1 VFEAKFM
8 LPWSFSEEGA
18 AEKHMA
24 QLQHNMWVTHLR
36 TSVLSIITGGG
47 KWVEIAIPMDPLYLS
62 VLVSAEKKFWR
73 CVQSG
78 EPPRVNGRIAPD
90 PGGSGGP
97 IIRQEGSGSAIARP
111 SAHNYLT
118 ERGDVSLNYI
128 DTDVREIVRLVLG
141 NILKLNYTIDPGFQG
156 MVTIQTARPLKR
168 EELLKMFETAGAI
181 RHGHFELSSGLHSG
195 MYVQCA
201 LVLQYPRFAEKLGQA
216 LAALFS
222 DIKIEAVV
230 SPAIGGLIIGQEVA
244 RALPEPRGALGA
256 GVPALF
262 VERDSSG
269 MMTLRR
275 GFSLKPD
282 QHVLVVEDV
291 WTTGGSTLEAIRVV
305 EEAGAR
311 VVAAGALMDRSGG
324 KIDFEVEAQSL
335 IQLPIANYEEDDCPL
350 CRQGSVAVKPG
361 SRFVRT
367 AS

>member
-1 VFEAKFM
+1 M
-8 LPWSFSEEGA
+8 
-18 AEKHMA
+18 
-24 QLQHNMWVTHLR
+24 
-36 TSVLSIITGGG
+36 
-47 KWVEIAIPMDPLYLS
+47 
-62 VLVSAEKKFWR
+62 
-73 CVQSG
+73 
-78 EPPRVNGRIAPD
+78 
-90 PGGSGGP
+90 
-97 IIRQEGSGSAIARP
+97 
-111 SAHNYLT
+111 
-118 ERGDVSLNYI
+118 
-128 DTDVREIVRLVLG
+128 
-141 NILKLNYTIDPGFQG
+141 
-156 MVTIQTARPLKR
+156 LKR

-244 RALPEPRGALGA
+244 RALPEPKGTLGA

-311 VVAAGALMDRSGG
+311 VVAAGALMDRSDG

-335 IQLPIANYEEDDCPL
+335 IQLPIANYEEDDCPF